1 MDIVA
6 WSAAEAERLGAV
18 GTRWQH
24 SRAAAE
30 RAREIAATV
39 AACDRS
45 TLISA
50 AYLHDIGYSPELDV
64 YGFHPVDGACW
75 LRLQDLDRLAGLVA
89 HHSGAI
95 FEARA
100 RGLEA
105 IMAEFIDER
114 SCVSDALTY
123 CDLMTGPAGEDVAV
137 AHRLSDI
144 ERRHGTDSVTARTM
158 KIASASLLAAVT
170 RVEERLARSRM
181 VA

>member
-1 MDIVA
+1 VDIVT
-6 WSAAEAERLGAV
+6 WSATEAERLSAF

-24 SRAAAE
+24 SCAAAE
-30 RAREIAATV
+30 RAREIGGAV
-39 AACDRS
+39 AASDRS

-50 AYLHDIGYSPELDV
+50 AYLHDIGYLPELVV
-64 YGFHPVDGACW
+64 YGFHPIDGACW
-75 LRLQDLDRLAGLVA
+75 LRLQGLDRLADLVA

-95 FEARA
+95 VQARA
-100 RGLEA
+100 RGLGA

-123 CDLMTGPAGEDVAV
+123 CDLMTGPAGESVAV

-158 KIASASLLAAVT
+158 KIASASLLAAVA
-170 RVEERLARSRM
+170 RVEERLARSQM